1 VAVERYR
8 TECENPQVPMLLEF
22 EAISNQALEAF
33 TFDQLMADRDLHMDM
48 SREAGARSDAHMVRY
63 ALAASLVREGDTV
76 LDCAC
81 GLGYGTAILAAQ
93 SAGSR
98 FIGVDIDAPSSAY
111 ARANFSQQ
119 YGVEYVTA
127 SATDLSFLE
136 DDSVD
141 LIVSFETIEHLP
153 DYAPFLKEARRV
165 LRPDGRIIA
174 SVPNLWVDETGED
187 PNPWHFHWFD
197 YPKFRDTMAEYF
209 ILEERWDQV
218 APGGF
223 KLWDWPRSMNKL
235 ALDAP
240 ASETEWLIL
249 VGSVDPLAKQ
259 SARAFTNP
267 EAWGQAIPAGC
278 AVVDIATHYDNPWLY
293 RTLVRMGDRLRD
305 CDALTDLAARALGQV
320 SMASADFGGALTV
333 LGYALLDQPWSSH
346 VDDVLGLIDAY
357 LGQDIENPHVK
368 RWQISSAYVA
378 GRLAMARG
386 ERELA
391 RGYLGAVAQADFM
404 AFGPLLATKTIA
416 ASFHLGAMALADG
429 QEDAARRHFLDGT
442 DACRRSLHENDLNA
456 IGDAAAP
463 YSFGFTEL
471 AEVADM
477 GAQCAMAA
485 KLLPLYARSPGLFW
499 QKVDTRKFGL
509 VSWALALEKEV
520 ARLRQAA

>member
-1 VAVERYR
+1 
-8 TECENPQVPMLLEF
+8 L
-22 EAISNQALEAF
+22 
-33 TFDQLMADRDLHMDM
+33 
-48 SREAGARSDAHMVRY
+48 
-63 ALAASLVREGDTV
+63 
-76 LDCAC
+76 
-81 GLGYGTAILAAQ
+81 
-93 SAGSR
+93 
-98 FIGVDIDAPSSAY
+98 
-111 ARANFSQQ
+111 
-119 YGVEYVTA
+119 
-127 SATDLSFLE
+127 
-136 DDSVD
+136 
-141 LIVSFETIEHLP
+141 
-153 DYAPFLKEARRV
+153 
-165 LRPDGRIIA
+165 
-174 SVPNLWVDETGED
+174 
-187 PNPWHFHWFD
+187 
-197 YPKFRDTMAEYF
+197 
-209 ILEERWDQV
+209 
-218 APGGF
+218 
-223 KLWDWPRSMNKL
+223 
-235 ALDAP
+235 

-305 CDALTDLAARALGQV
+305 RDALTDLAARALGQV